1 MGADHGCATA
11 KMPRL
16 AVRHAILDYPI
27 RPSPARCRHCS
38 KLLRPRHHAS
48 VRPDTDQVSSLEF
61 NRPQGPL
68 IDADIAVTA
77 LVIGLATFMM
87 TTIGVMVGRVFGSQ
101 FGRFERAPALEGP
114 YGILQL
120 SCIGRASHPD
130 SMRRV
135 RRPTKTGR

>member
-16 AVRHAILDYPI
+16 AVRHAILDYLI
-27 RPSPARCRHCS
+27 RPSPARCPHCS

-48 VRPDTDQVSSLEF
+48 VRPDTDQVSSLVF
-61 NRPQGPL
+61 RRPQGPL

-77 LVIGLATFMM
+77 LAIGLATFMM
-87 TTIGVMVGRVFGSQ
+87 TTIGVK

-120 SCIGRASHPD
+120 SCVWEGKLELSVA
-130 SMRRV
+130 RR
-135 RRPTKTGR
+135 RY